1 VFGRVALNHT
11 YREETV
17 MSKKIVIEESDR
29 QAYLEVLQTVVT
41 EEQYSA
47 YAVHTVLNLV
57 LQANGMEKVRPQ
69 MMYNYARNGLI
80 VTGEKI
86 FGATLRPFTAS
97 EVMEFVIRYCVRNG
111 VEIKV
116 TASDHNPNQLELEL
130 EI

>member
-1 VFGRVALNHT
+1 
-11 YREETV
+11 
-17 MSKKIVIEESDR
+17 MSKKIVIEEQDR

-47 YAVHTVLNLV
+47 YAVHTVLNLIMV
-57 LQANGMEKVRPQ
+57 ANGLEKVRPQ

-86 FGATLRPFTAS
+86 FGATLRTFTPS
-97 EVMEFVIRYCVRNG
+97 EVCEFLIRYCVRNG
-111 VEIKV
+111 IEIKV
-116 TASDHNPNQLELEL
+116 TESPNPDQLELDL